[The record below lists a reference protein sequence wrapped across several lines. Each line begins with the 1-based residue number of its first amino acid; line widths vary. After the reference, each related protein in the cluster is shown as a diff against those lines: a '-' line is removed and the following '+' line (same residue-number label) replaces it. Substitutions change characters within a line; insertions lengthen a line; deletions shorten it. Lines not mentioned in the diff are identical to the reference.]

1 MRSGLRPRPGAK
13 RENRLR
19 PDQCERNWR
28 KREHAAS
35 SPSRQRMNSAT
46 TPIIVA
52 LVVQVGLA
60 FAVFHANP
68 KRRSNQCFLLL
79 SLAICAWLA
88 NLYFGLSTGVPSIAE
103 FCIRE
108 ACATGAI
115 IFALVNLLRLTIRN
129 RESRWRYLLKDA
141 SWWFAFS
148 IGIVILCQ
156 TNFFLKGV
164 RLSVDNTTGLSS
176 PIPIYG
182 AGFSI
187 FGIYFV
193 AATATLIFRLTHDLR
208 TVSGLQRTEMAFI
221 MIGAV
226 ATLVSSVPLSLV
238 LKLFVD
244 TSRLVWLGPFRVVL
258 FSLIIAYG
266 ISTRKIMDVGL
277 FLRRAISYGVLTAY
291 LLILYGAVWW
301 LVVQVTAALFYSTDH
316 TFAHIAPA
324 LACTFAMAPTPALSK
339 SLADR
344 LFVGGRGLDFRD
356 TVSKAAA
363 ILESVTTLPDLL
375 RRFATTIGQA
385 VGTVSVTIYLA
396 QRKAFRKSYPS
407 SSGTV
412 DQFKEEEPLV
422 QWLATHHEPLIL
434 EELHRARAT
443 VTTFA
448 IRRQLEAA
456 GAAAAVGVL
465 SREQL
470 IGIMLLGPR
479 LSGRI
484 YGSTEQSALQVL
496 CGQLAVAIENAEL
509 FTEVQNARIYNEIL
523 LQNLTTGV
531 VAADA
536 DGRITV
542 FNQEAAQIAGL
553 NTNGGERAVDDLP
566 APLRDIIQTTLTS
579 GERQEDR
586 EVELRA
592 AAGSTFA
599 RASSATFRG
608 QGGELLGALMVVTDI
623 TALKRLELQM
633 RRSDR
638 LASP

>member
-28 KREHAAS
+28 KREHATS
-35 SPSRQRMNSAT
+35 SPSRQRMNS
-46 TPIIVA
+46 
-52 LVVQVGLA
+52 
-60 FAVFHANP
+60 
-68 KRRSNQCFLLL
+68 
-79 SLAICAWLA
+79 
-88 NLYFGLSTGVPSIAE
+88 
-103 FCIRE
+103 
-108 ACATGAI
+108 ATGAI

-226 ATLVSSVPLSLV
+226 TTLVTSVPLSLV

-244 TSRLVWLGPFRVVL
+244 TSKLVWLGPFRVVL

-277 FLRRAISYGVLTAY
+277 FLRRGISYGVLTAY

-301 LVVQVTAALFYSTDH
+301 LVVQVTAALFYSADH
-316 TFAHIAPA
+316 TFAHIAAA
-324 LACTFAMAPTPALSK
+324 LACTFAMAPARGFSQ

-344 LFVGGRGLDFRD
+344 LFVGGRGLVFRD

-375 RRFATTIGQA
+375 RRFATTIGEA
-385 VGTVSVTIYLA
+385 VGTDSVTIYLA
-396 QRKAFRKSYPS
+396 QRKVFRKSYPS
-407 SSGTV
+407 SPGTV

-434 EELHRARAT
+434 EELHRVRTT

-470 IGIMLLGPR
+470 IGIMLL
-479 LSGRI
+479 
-484 YGSTEQSALQVL
+484 
-496 CGQLAVAIENAEL
+496 
-509 FTEVQNARIYNEIL
+509 
-523 LQNLTTGV
+523 
-531 VAADA
+531 
-536 DGRITV
+536 
-542 FNQEAAQIAGL
+542 
-553 NTNGGERAVDDLP
+553 
-566 APLRDIIQTTLTS
+566 
-579 GERQEDR
+579 
-586 EVELRA
+586 
-592 AAGSTFA
+592 
-599 RASSATFRG
+599 
-608 QGGELLGALMVVTDI
+608 
-623 TALKRLELQM
+623 
-633 RRSDR
+633 
-638 LASP
+638 